1 VPDSRGSQQLD
12 IVASGSSITRLRY
25 DAADGMRRSLPLLIG
40 LTIAVSAA
48 AAAASRT
55 FTQLAERGFSG
66 STDHPA
72 IEYAQRPTT
81 DAVSR
86 LVRQIAGGT
95 MQPAFDASSGY
106 LRSVLQALDL
116 PVESQILV
124 FSRTGI
130 QSGSTGP
137 RNPRALYFNDSV
149 VVGFLRGAPFLEL
162 ASHDPQQGVIFSTLP
177 QNAGSVATPTRR
189 DRCVSCHQ
197 SLASLDV
204 PGMLVRSHF
213 VSPNGV
219 PLRQLGDVVVDH
231 RTPFA
236 QRWGGWYVT
245 GTHGAMRHLGN
256 ATIVDAEKPEAAI
269 TTDTLNRRS
278 LAQAFDS
285 AGYPSAHSDI
295 VALMV
300 FEHQM
305 HAINLITRV
314 GWEVRVARHENRLDL
329 TTGPAADAIAELVD
343 YFLFVD
349 EAPLTAPVDG
359 ASGFAAT
366 FSRGGRRDRKGR
378 SLRDLDLQTRLLRV
392 PCSYMIDT
400 AAFDGL
406 PSEAR
411 DAIYRRM
418 WTILSE
424 PADGRYR
431 RLSAADRRAVVEIL
445 RDTRKDLPT
454 YFQ

>member
-1 VPDSRGSQQLD
+1 
-12 IVASGSSITRLRY
+12 
-25 DAADGMRRSLPLLIG
+25 MRRSLPWLIG
-40 LTIAVSAA
+40 LTIALSAA
-48 AAAASRT
+48 ATAASRT
-55 FTQLAERGFSG
+55 LTQLGERGFSG

-72 IEYAQRPTT
+72 IEYTQRATT

-86 LVRQIAGGT
+86 LLRPTGDGAA
-95 MQPAFDASSGY
+95 QPAFDPSSGY
-106 LRSVLQALDL
+106 LRSVLQALDV
-116 PVESQILV
+116 PIESQVLV
-124 FSRTGI
+124 FSRTGV
-130 QSGSTGP
+130 QRGSTGP

-149 VVGFLRGAPFLEL
+149 VVGFIRGAPFLEL
-162 ASHDPQQGVIFSTLP
+162 ASHDAQQGVIFYSLP
-177 QNAGSVATPTRR
+177 QTAGAAAIPTRR

-213 VSPNGV
+213 VSPDGV
-219 PLRQLGDVVVDH
+219 PMRQLGDVVVDH

-256 ATIVDAEKPEAAI
+256 ATIVDAEKPESAI
-269 TTDTLNRRS
+269 TPDTLNRRS

-285 AGYPSAHSDI
+285 TGYPSAHSDI

-314 GWEVRVARHENRLDL
+314 GWEVRVARHEQRLDL

-349 EAPLTAPVDG
+349 EAPLAAPVEG
-359 ASGFAAT
+359 TSGFAAT

-378 SLRDLDLQTRLLRV
+378 SLRDLDLRTRLLRV

-406 PSEAR
+406 PPEAR

-418 WTILSE
+418 WTILAGQ
-424 PADGRYR
+424 ADGRYR
-431 RLSAADRRAVVEIL
+431 RLSAADRRAVVELL
-445 RDTRKDLPT
+445 RDTRTGLPT